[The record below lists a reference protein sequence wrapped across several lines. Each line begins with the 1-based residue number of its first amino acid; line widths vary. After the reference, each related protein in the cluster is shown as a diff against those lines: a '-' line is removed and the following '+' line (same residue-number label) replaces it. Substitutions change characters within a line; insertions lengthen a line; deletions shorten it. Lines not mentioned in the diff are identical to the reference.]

1 MNAQFSTPYS
11 PLPIFLFRPTDFNSL
26 LLYYKVK
33 KCKVIKSF
41 VKEVDIITLGQNSQ
55 VVTPLCIGTWAWGD
69 KLFWNYGKDYGQDE
83 LQAAFNA
90 AIEAGVTF
98 FDTAE
103 VYGFG
108 VSEELLAQFLQK
120 TEQKVQIATKYGPFP
135 WRLTKES
142 VADALTE
149 SLKRLQVQKVALYQV
164 HWPFTF
170 LMSQE
175 TLMNALADEVERGR
189 IEAVG
194 VSNYSAQQMREAHQ
208 ILARRGVPLAVNQ
221 VRYSLLTRQIESNG
235 ILDTA
240 RELGVTILAY
250 SPLAQGLLTGK
261 YTADSSKT
269 PTGARKL
276 DPRFSKDGLRKIE
289 PVISLLRQF
298 GERYGRTPAQVALNW
313 LIAQGNVIPIAGAK
327 TAQQV
332 QDNAGA
338 LGWRLTDDE
347 VAQLEKVSR
356 PYKS

>member
-1 MNAQFSTPYS
+1 MET
-11 PLPIFLFRPTDFNSL
+11 
-26 LLYYKVK
+26 
-33 KCKVIKSF
+33 
-41 VKEVDIITLGQNSQ
+41 ITLGQSGP

-69 KLFWNYGKDYGQDE
+69 RLFWNYGKEYGPQE
-83 LQAAFNA
+83 LQAAFDA
-90 AIEAGVTF
+90 SLEAGITF

-103 VYGFG
+103 IYGFG
-108 VSEELLAQFLQK
+108 LSEELLAQFLQK
-120 TEQKVQIATKYGPFP
+120 TTQKVQIATKYGPFP
-135 WRLTKES
+135 WRFTAQS

-175 TLMNALADEVERGR
+175 TLINALADEVERGR

-208 ILARRGVPLAVNQ
+208 ILARRGIPLAVNQ

-235 ILDTA
+235 ILNTA

-261 YTADSSKT
+261 YTLAGGSAPS
-269 PTGARKL
+269 GARKL
-276 DPRFSKDGLRKIE
+276 DSRFSKEGLQKIE
-289 PVISLLRQF
+289 PVISLLRQY
-298 GERYGRTPAQVALNW
+298 GEKYGRTPAQVALNW
-313 LIAQGNVIPIAGAK
+313 LIAQGNVIPIAGVK

-332 QDNAGA
+332 RDNAGA
-338 LGWRLTDDE
+338 LGWRLSEDE
-347 VAQLEKVSR
+347 IAHLEEVSR
-356 PYKS
+356 PWLN